1 MGKMFSLSFAASAQ
15 TAQIDFFEVNSPSG
29 CSIILHSIQVGQT
42 TEAGDSAEEF
52 LPWSIVRSHSTSGNG
67 TGTTAAA
74 LDATNPATAL
84 ATACETVATTQATGG
99 SPVTLWRDAFNVR
112 AGLLWK
118 PIPEERITIPPSTRL
133 IVGLLSAPAD
143 SITWTGTLVFEE
155 V

>member
-1 MGKMFSLSFAASAQ
+1 MGKIYTLTFAPSAQ

-29 CSIILHSIQVGQT
+29 CSVCIHSVQVGQT
-42 TEAGDSAEEF
+42 TETGDAQEEF
-52 LPWSIVRSHSTSGNG
+52 LPWFIKINHSTSGNG
-67 TGTTAAA
+67 TATTAQP
-74 LDATNPATAL
+74 LDATNPSTAL

-99 SPVTLWRDAFNVR
+99 SPLTKWRDAFNVR

-118 PIPEERITIPPSTRL
+118 PIPEERIWIPPSTRL
-133 IVGLLSAPAD
+133 VVGLDAAPAD